1 VTRGANRGGWAATGN
16 VRRVPTK
23 GSQDRDYDRP
33 GERHNQYSNYSREES
48 REGAGSRKSSQNS
61 IGHGSKRGGRYT
73 NKFDRTKNIIS
84 TAQSTFD
91 DLKRDVKEKN
101 KLIDKKNREIVK
113 LRLENDNYKS
123 VIDNEDKY

>member
-1 VTRGANRGGWAATGN
+1 MNR
-16 VRRVPTK
+16 
-23 GSQDRDYDRP
+23 
-33 GERHNQYSNYSREES
+33 SRQS
-48 REGAGSRKSSQNS
+48 SKNSIGAGSR
-61 IGHGSKRGGRYT
+61 RGKYN

-123 VIDNEDKY
+123 VIDNEDKYHV